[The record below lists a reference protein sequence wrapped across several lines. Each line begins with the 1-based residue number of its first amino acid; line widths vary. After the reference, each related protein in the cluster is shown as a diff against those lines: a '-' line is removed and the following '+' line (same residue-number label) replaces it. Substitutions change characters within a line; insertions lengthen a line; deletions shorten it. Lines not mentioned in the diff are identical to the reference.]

1 MSKPSSSDDYD
12 ENGMTPLLY
21 AVWVGDLQSVRSLLS
36 EGADPNKPQRDDAS
50 STPLWHAE
58 EDFGLTAIASLL
70 RTYGA
75 S

>member
-1 MSKPSSSDDYD
+1 MNKLSSIDDYD

-21 AVWVGDLQSVRSLLS
+21 AVWIGDMEAVKSLLDN
-36 EGADPNKPQRDDAS
+36 GADPNKPQRGEVS

-58 EDFGLTAIASLL
+58 EDFGLTAIANLL
-70 RTYGA
+70 RAYGA